1 MNEII
6 EFIRCEIESLEDIKQ
21 KIRSSN
27 RTVLKAKKR
36 IEKTGFESNRLVVES
51 KKGRNFY
58 YMVDP
63 DGKRIYLRKKEDSQI
78 IRCMAQND
86 YNKKLIESI
95 DERIKTL
102 NYLVN
107 AYPKGELIDTYD
119 NLHPARKLV
128 VQPIIESD
136 EEYAKEWSEKSYL
149 TNEYDLPS
157 QTMDTVT
164 KNGEIV
170 RSKSEVILANMFY
183 DNGVPYRYEPELVLN
198 SGRRVF
204 PDFICLNKRTRK
216 EYIWEHFGMMD
227 DLDYICRN
235 IPKLREYEQS
245 GYLFGINMIISYES
259 SVVGFSNKVAQ
270 QYIESFLL

>member
-1 MNEII
+1 
-6 EFIRCEIESLEDIKQ
+6 
-21 KIRSSN
+21 
-27 RTVLKAKKR
+27 
-36 IEKTGFESNRLVVES
+36 
-51 KKGRNFY
+51 
-58 YMVDP
+58 MVNP
-63 DGKRIYLRKKEDSQI
+63 DGKRIYLRKKEDRQI

-86 YNKKLIESI
+86 YNKKLVEWI
-95 DERIKTL
+95 DERIKIL
-102 NYLVN
+102 SSLVN
-107 AYPKGELIDTYD
+107 AYPKGKLTDTYD
-119 NLHPARKLV
+119 NLHPARKQV

-270 QYIESFLL
+270 QYITSFLL